1 MWQKPLRHFHA
12 SKAYT
17 MSTMTNTVMPTLLL
31 TTAALLLM
39 AGNAGADGDPQRGA
53 QQFRQCAACHSMAP
67 GEHLTGP
74 SLAGVVG
81 KPAGTADGFH
91 RYSQALAE
99 SGLVWTEE
107 TLDQWLQDPGELVPG
122 TSMRITGITDE
133 AVRRDI
139 IAYLDTA
146 DRSSSSAGSGD
157 EGGAGMMGGMGG
169 DRLADLTQPAPNQ
182 QVTAIRYCKDAYYV
196 TLGTGK
202 TYTFW
207 EFNLRFKSDSSENGP
222 PKGQPAILASGM
234 QGDRAFVIFADPGEI
249 SDFIRKEC

>member
-1 MWQKPLRHFHA
+1 MITLTKI
-12 SKAYT
+12 
-17 MSTMTNTVMPTLLL
+17 VVPTLRS

-39 AGNAGADGDPQRGA
+39 TGDAGAEGDPQRGA
-53 QQFRQCAACHSMAP
+53 QQFRQCVACHSMTP

-81 KPAGTADGFH
+81 EPAGEADGFH
-91 RYSQALAE
+91 RYSEALAD
-99 SGLVWTEE
+99 SGIVWTEE
-107 TLDQWLQDPGELVPG
+107 TLNRWLQDPDELVPG
-122 TSMRITGITDE
+122 TSMRIPGINDE
-133 AVRRDI
+133 TVRRDI

-146 DRSSSSAGSGD
+146 DRSSDSAESGE
-157 EGGAGMMGGMGG
+157 EGGAGMVGGMGG

-196 TLGTGK
+196 TLATGK

-207 EFNLRFKSDSSENGP
+207 EFNLRFKSDSSEKGP
-222 PKGQPAILASGM
+222 PKGQPAILPSGM